1 MSERLSITKYG
12 TRHWAVWIDGQLLAV
27 TLYEKGA
34 QAVATAITK
43 LSTHSGKEVHHG
55 IQAA

>member
-1 MSERLSITKYG
+1 MSERLSITKN
-12 TRHWAVWIDGQLLAV
+12 
-27 TLYEKGA
+27 GA

-43 LSTHSGKEVHHG
+43 LSTHPGKEVHHG